1 MSVKA
6 KVYNWSGKEV
16 GTVELPD
23 GLFAVKVKSELVQQA
38 VTAQQ
43 SQTRNNVAHTKGRGD
58 VRGGGKKPWK
68 QKGTGRARHG
78 SIRSPL
84 WVGGGVTFGPTKER
98 NFVKKLSKQ
107 MKKKA
112 LAMVISDKVAHER
125 LLVLDDV
132 SVAEAKTKVLAS
144 NLRTLPGD
152 GRKRLIITSK
162 GDINVIRA
170 AKNLPRVTTVGA
182 ASLNIVDILRAEYVI
197 LPQNLIQDISQ
208 RYS

>member
-1 MSVKA
+1 MAQSVKI
-6 KVYNWSGKEV
+6 YNWTGKEV
-16 GTVELPD
+16 GTVSLPAA
-23 GLFAVKVKSELVQQA
+23 LFAVPVKAELVQQA
-38 VTAQQ
+38 VVAQQ
-43 SQTRNNVAHTKGRGD
+43 SQARNNVAHTKGRGD

-112 LAMVISDKVAHER
+112 LAMVLTDKAAHDRVVILEDSS
-125 LLVLDDV
+125 L
-132 SVAEAKTKVLAS
+132 AEAKTKVLAS
-144 NLRTLPGD
+144 HLKSLPGS
-152 GRKRLIITSK
+152 GRSRVIITTK
-162 GDINVIRA
+162 GDTSLIRA
-170 AKNLPRVTTVGA
+170 AQNLPKVSTLGA
-182 ASLNIVDILRAEYVI
+182 ASLNILDLLRSDYI
-197 LPQNLIQDISQ
+197 YLPQNLIQDITK